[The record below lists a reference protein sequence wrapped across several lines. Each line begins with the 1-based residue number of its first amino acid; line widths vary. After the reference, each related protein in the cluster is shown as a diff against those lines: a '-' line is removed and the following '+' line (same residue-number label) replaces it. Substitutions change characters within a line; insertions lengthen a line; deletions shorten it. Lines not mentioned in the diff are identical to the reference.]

1 MFGAERA
8 LRIVVKGGGDLA
20 SGVAWRLWRC
30 GFLITV
36 TEVERPTCIRRA
48 VAFAE
53 AVWEGETMVE
63 GVKARRVSGPAGVE
77 TAWRERVLPV
87 VVDPSASLVSEMSP
101 DVVVDAIL
109 AKRNLGTRITDAPL
123 VIGLGPGFV
132 AGVDVHAAVE
142 TMRGHFLGR
151 VIWEGEALPNTGIP
165 GPVGGHTERRV
176 IRAPSSGTFR
186 ARRAIGDLVVEDEV
200 VADADGDPVRSR
212 LPGVLRGILH
222 DGIQVHPGM
231 KVGDVDPRGVR
242 EHCFTVSDKALAI
255 AGGVLEAILS
265 EGRGE

>member
-1 MFGAERA
+1 MGVDRT
-8 LRIVVKGGGDLA
+8 LRVVVKGGGDLA

-30 GFLITV
+30 GFLVAV

-53 AVWEGETMVE
+53 AVWAGETTVE
-63 GVKARRVSGPAGVE
+63 GVKARRVSGLAGVDA
-77 TAWRERVLPV
+77 AWQAGVLPV
-87 VVDPSASLVSEMSP
+87 VVDPLASLVGDIAP

-109 AKRNLGTRITDAPL
+109 AKKNLGTRITDAPL
-123 VIGLGPGFV
+123 VVALGPGFV
-132 AGVDVHAAVE
+132 AGADAHAVIE

-151 VIWEGEALPNTGIP
+151 VIWEGEALPNTGVP

-186 ARRAIGDLVVEDEV
+186 AWRAIGDLVAEGEV
-200 VADADGDPVRSR
+200 VADVDGDPVRSR
-212 LPGVLRGILH
+212 LAGVLRGILH
-222 DGIQVHPGM
+222 DGIQVHQGM

-255 AGGVLEAILS
+255 AGGVLEAVLS
-265 EGRGE
+265 KMRGE